1 MLTKKEETQFS
12 EWLYEIFG
20 GDEDEV
26 VLNFHNV
33 EMRRAFRA
41 SQKEETK

>member
-1 MLTKKEETQFS
+1 MLTKNEETQFS
-12 EWLYEIFG
+12 EWLYEIF